1 MLESEIVKD
10 SSVFVQRR
18 DMKKLINFT
27 ASKVHVWAFSNYV
40 RKKTVCVPPVRAEG
54 PLEWTGVLVHMIHK
68 AEVCPHWPN
77 QQSGRK

>member
-27 ASKVHVWAFSNYV
+27 ASKLHVWAFSNYV
-40 RKKTVCVPPVRAEG
+40 RKKQCVY
-54 PLEWTGVLVHMIHK
+54 L
-68 AEVCPHWPN
+68 
-77 QQSGRK
+77 QSVPKDP

>member
-1 MLESEIVKD
+1 MCGLSLITLE
-10 SSVFVQRR
+10 
-18 DMKKLINFT
+18 
-27 ASKVHVWAFSNYV
+27 
-40 RKKTVCVPPVRAEG
+40 KKTVCVPPVRAEG